1 VDGFVLLPGKRAIIA
16 TWVRA
21 DDIWHADSVTRS
33 PVLRSFGD
41 VTGHVT
47 THSVNEAG
55 APDRR
60 LMALADHL
68 GLDWLC
74 VHSRVWVRDV
84 RR

>member
-1 VDGFVLLPGKRAIIA
+1 MDGFVLLPGKRAIIA